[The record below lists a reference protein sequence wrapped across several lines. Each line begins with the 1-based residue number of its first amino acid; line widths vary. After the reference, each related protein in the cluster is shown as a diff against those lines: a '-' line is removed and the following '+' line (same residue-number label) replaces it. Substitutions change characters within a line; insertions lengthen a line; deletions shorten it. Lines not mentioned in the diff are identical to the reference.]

1 MTKTSFIAAA
11 MILGVV
17 FLAFFLQSQ
26 NSAPATESVAGIQ
39 WVTFDEA
46 VTLAARDNKK
56 ILVDVYT
63 DWCGWCKKMDSEVYA
78 NETVAAILKASFIP
92 VKLNAESSAPLT
104 FQGQKLTSQQ
114 FAAAAGVNGYP
125 TTLFLDN
132 TAMPITVVPGFHPSE
147 RFVPILRYIGEDHY
161 KSVSFQE
168 YQDSNGRTS
177 Q

>member
-1 MTKTSFIAAA
+1 MTRATFIATA

-17 FLAFFLQSQ
+17 LIAFLFQFQ
-26 NSAPATESVAGIQ
+26 NTAPATESPAGIP
-39 WVTFDEA
+39 WVSFDEA
-46 VTLAARDNKK
+46 VALAARDNKK

-114 FAAAAGVNGYP
+114 FAAAAGVSGYP
-125 TTLFLDN
+125 STLFLDH
-132 TAMPITVVPGFHPSE
+132 TSMPITIVPGFHPPE
-147 RFVPILRYIGEDHY
+147 RFAPILRYVGEDHY
-161 KSVSFQE
+161 KSISFQE
-168 YQDSNGRTS
+168 YQERNGRTS